1 MPRAELTASFIPSTS
16 AELTPEVTAFTPFA
30 LTELTVGLAEPA
42 PSPTPRGKIKEMYGM
57 PHPVNEILKIKY
69 SNTWTYLKGYR

>member
-30 LTELTVGLAEPA
+30 LTELTVGDDIAIAA

-57 PHPVNEILKIKY
+57 PHPVNEMKKRKI
-69 SNTWTYLKGYR
+69 